1 MFRPPFRPAGT
12 AFGGGRSRRDAIG
25 CGCVGSTC
33 SNGRADR
40 AKTRAAL
47 MLLGFPRA
55 FWISLCNV
63 VGLLCSLAT

>member
-25 CGCVGSTC
+25 CCVGSTC

-40 AKTRAAL
+40 AKTRDAL

-63 VGLLCSLAT
+63 VELLCSLAA